1 MDANNKIQLLADKQ
15 IHTTWDEV
23 EQEWYFSVVDV
34 VLILT
39 DQSMPWS
46 AGTYCVVLK
55 KRLIEEGAQLL
66 TNCKQL
72 MEKTACRNP

>member
-23 EQEWYFSVVDV
+23 EQEWYFSIVDV

-39 DQSMPWS
+39 DQSMPWRNN
-46 AGTYCVVLK
+46 A
-55 KRLIEEGAQLL
+55 RDIIELIFF
-66 TNCKQL
+66 NS
-72 MEKTACRNP
+72 